1 MRREEHRDER
11 CEEVRDRFADYL
23 AHSLHASAARSLEEH
38 VSSCAACQSEYA
50 GVDAIWDALGEVRP
64 ALVPSNRMR
73 ERFSAMVAAERAL
86 SDGRPASRPIGQR
99 KRVPSLWSTG
109 GPLVQTALAA
119 SLLIAG
125 LLVGRATLSRS
136 AAPPAP
142 QGSEIAEV
150 RSELRE
156 MRQLLTLSLMQQ
168 QSATERLRGVS
179 WTAQIDQP
187 GNEVV
192 AALLDTLLHDQN
204 VNVRLAAI
212 DALRR
217 VSDRADVR
225 VGTKR
230 AVTDKSSPLLQ
241 VAVIDFMVETRDPQA
256 PDLFRTLA
264 SDVSVDASVRGR
276 AQWGLEH
283 FVS

>member
-1 MRREEHRDER
+1 MRREQQCEQVRDE
-11 CEEVRDRFADYL
+11 FAEYL
-23 AHSLHASAARSLEEH
+23 AHTLDASAARSLEEH
-38 VSSCAACQSEYA
+38 VSSCAACQAEYA
-50 GVDAIWDALGEVRP
+50 GVDALWQALGDVRP

-73 ERFSAMVAAERAL
+73 ERFSAMVATERAL
-86 SDGRPASRPIGQR
+86 SDRRPASRQFGQR
-99 KRVPSLWSTG
+99 RWPSLGSTG
-109 GPLVQTALAA
+109 GSLVQAALAA
-119 SLLIAG
+119 SLLIVG
-125 LLVGRATLSRS
+125 LIAGRAITSRS
-136 AAPPAP
+136 SVPAAP
-142 QGSEIAEV
+142 QNNEIAEV

-192 AALLDTLLHDQN
+192 SALLDTLLHDQN

-256 PDLFRTLA
+256 PDLFRALA
-264 SDVSVDASVRGR
+264 SDATVDSSVRGR

>member
-1 MRREEHRDER
+1 M
-11 CEEVRDRFADYL
+11 
-23 AHSLHASAARSLEEH
+23 
-38 VSSCAACQSEYA
+38 QS
-50 GVDAIWDALGEVRP
+50 
-64 ALVPSNRMR
+64 
-73 ERFSAMVAAERAL
+73 
-86 SDGRPASRPIGQR
+86 
-99 KRVPSLWSTG
+99 
-109 GPLVQTALAA
+109 ALAA
-119 SLLIAG
+119 SLLIVGVLAG
-125 LLVGRATLSRS
+125 RS
-136 AAPPAP
+136 TALRTAQPVAR
-142 QGSEIAEV
+142 QGNEIAEV
-150 RSELRE
+150 RGELRE

-192 AALLDTLLHDQN
+192 AALLDTLLHDSN

-230 AVTDKSSPLLQ
+230 VATDKSSPLLQ

-256 PDLFRTLA
+256 ADLFRTLA
-264 SDVSVDASVRGR
+264 QDASLEPAVRGR
-276 AQWGLEH
+276 AQWGLDH
-283 FVS
+283 FAS

>member
-1 MRREEHRDER
+1 M
-11 CEEVRDRFADYL
+11 
-23 AHSLHASAARSLEEH
+23 
-38 VSSCAACQSEYA
+38 
-50 GVDAIWDALGEVRP
+50 
-64 ALVPSNRMR
+64 
-73 ERFSAMVAAERAL
+73 
-86 SDGRPASRPIGQR
+86 
-99 KRVPSLWSTG
+99 
-109 GPLVQTALAA
+109 QTALAA
-119 SLLIAG
+119 SLLIGG